1 MLVRVVLPLVV
12 LGLMVYSL
20 ADLAGSE
27 DEERGGLPTWLW
39 VLIIILLPVFGAAA
53 WIVLKQQRR
62 RAGGLGPSSRGGG
75 RPGRGPRRPSGP
87 VAPDDDP
94 DFLWRLE
101 QERRRRQQREG
112 GGSAEGTDEGPED
125 GSPSP

>member
-62 RAGGLGPSSRGGG
+62 RAGGLGPSGRGG

-112 GGSAEGTDEGPED
+112 GGSPEGTDEGPED

>member
-1 MLVRVVLPLVV
+1 MFVRVVLPLVV

-20 ADLAGSE
+20 ADLAGS
-27 DEERGGLPTWLW
+27 DEEDRGGLPTWLW
-39 VLIIILLPVFGAAA
+39 VLIIILLPIFGAVA

-62 RAGGLGPSSRGGG
+62 RSGGRGPGGRPG
-75 RPGRGPRRPSGP
+75 RPGRGPHRPSGP

-101 QERRRRQQREG
+101 QERRRRERD
-112 GGSAEGTDEGPED
+112 GGSSADGPPD
-125 GSPSP
+125 SPA

>member
-1 MLVRVVLPLVV
+1 MFVRVVLPLVV

-27 DEERGGLPTWLW
+27 EEDRGGLPTWLW
-39 VLIIILLPVFGAAA
+39 VLIIILLPVFGAVA

-62 RAGGLGPSSRGGG
+62 RSGGLGQPGRGG

-101 QERRRRQQREG
+101 QERRRRRRESG
-112 GGSAEGTDEGPED
+112 ESPDDEIGDGPA
-125 GSPSP
+125 SPA